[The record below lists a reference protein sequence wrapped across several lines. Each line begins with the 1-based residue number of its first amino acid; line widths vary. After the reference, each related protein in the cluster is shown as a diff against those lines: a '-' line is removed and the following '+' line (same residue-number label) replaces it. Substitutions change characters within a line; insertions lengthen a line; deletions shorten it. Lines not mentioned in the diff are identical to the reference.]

1 MYGHNIVEL
10 SFDKINIYR
19 LKASSPFLPQ
29 ILCATFESLPDLK
42 ILPLQRNIFMD
53 LNQKI
58 ANKWF
63 YGFEPKKLQTN
74 GFMDLNQKKFQS
86 LSMFAALLTTSESK
100 LCFTLSVARFI
111 KRPAIFAVTKANF
124 SHFQKLLMQTFQRSN
139 MQNFHCQFDFFSI
152 HLVLQLQTR
161 PP

>member
-1 MYGHNIVEL
+1 
-10 SFDKINIYR
+10 
-19 LKASSPFLPQ
+19 
-29 ILCATFESLPDLK
+29 
-42 ILPLQRNIFMD
+42 MD

-58 ANKWF
+58 AKKYLYGFEPKNCKHVILWILNANKWF

-111 KRPAIFAVTKANF
+111 KRPAIFAVTNTNF
-124 SHFQKLLMQTFQRSN
+124 CHFQKLLMQTFQRSN
-139 MQNFHCQFDFFSI
+139 MQNFHCQFVFFSI
-152 HLVLQLQTR
+152 HLVLQIQKTPMVLL
-161 PP
+161 